1 MICSELAGIP
11 FFVTG
16 GIGGVHKG
24 VETSM
29 DISKRFRRTSAYK
42 CYSYMRRSKIYF
54 RFA

>member
-1 MICSELAGIP
+1 MICSELGDTI
-11 FFVTG
+11 FVTG

-29 DISKRFRRTSAYK
+29 DISRFRRTSAYK

>member
-29 DISKRFRRTSAYK
+29 DISADLEELAHTNVTD
-42 CYSYMRRSKIYF
+42 MRRSKIYF